1 MVSLRGVREPPRL
14 RFTVDLRKQVQVT
27 DMPQDSHLPEPESL
41 QIATLKQLRVGTQV
55 THVLTRVPLV
65 AGGLALWVGACYS

>member
-27 DMPQDSHLPEPESL
+27 DMPQDFHLPESL